1 MGKQLNLLRK
11 LIKEELE
18 IALTEDDLT
27 IHNSRNTGN
36 DDFYLEE
43 SDELNEAAMNDIV
56 DYLIDED
63 LSEEEDIDEARG
75 RTKGTGKLFTLK
87 GGKDVEDVKKF
98 LTKIQS
104 LISKKG
110 GRGRKPLNFT
120 DEDIESFSELLT
132 RKEGFGRQDIIDTIS
147 FYKGKPFQAA
157 QKMMDVLGD
166 KKLTSKVDIEGNPI
180 EIGKGYIETIEGEEK
195 PKAKKEKEVVNT
207 DTEEVDVDEFED
219 AEDGEIDDID
229 DIEDSEVEMDD
240 EIEGGGELAQLR
252 KEKDRILA
260 KFKSGEI
267 SMDQYKKEI
276 GDIPSKIKKLEKE
289 MAADL
294 DVEDDEDEMINES
307 LVYMFQ
313 KRAGLLNG

>member
-27 IHNSRNTGN
+27 NHNSRNTGN

-43 SDELNEAAMNDIV
+43 SEELNEAAMDDIV

-166 KKLTSKVDIEGNPI
+166 KKLTSKVDIKGNPI

-229 DIEDSEVEMDD
+229 DFEDSEVEMDD

-252 KEKDRILA
+252 KDKDRILA
-260 KFKSGEI
+260 KLKSGKI

>member
-1 MGKQLNLLRK
+1 M
-11 LIKEELE
+11 
-18 IALTEDDLT
+18 D
-27 IHNSRNTGN
+27 
-36 DDFYLEE
+36 
-43 SDELNEAAMNDIV
+43 DIV

-166 KKLTSKVDIEGNPI
+166 KKLTSKVDIKGNPI
-180 EIGKGYIETIEGEEK
+180 EIGKGYLETIEGEEK

-229 DIEDSEVEMDD
+229 DYRRFGS
-240 EIEGGGELAQLR
+240 R
-252 KEKDRILA
+252 
-260 KFKSGEI
+260 
-267 SMDQYKKEI
+267 
-276 GDIPSKIKKLEKE
+276 
-289 MAADL
+289 
-294 DVEDDEDEMINES
+294 
-307 LVYMFQ
+307 
-313 KRAGLLNG
+313 NG

>member
-27 IHNSRNTGN
+27 VHKSTDTIKAGA
-36 DDFYLEE
+36 DYDQLEE
-43 SDELNEAAMNDIV
+43 SEDLNEAAMNDIV

-63 LSEEEDIDEARG
+63 LSEEEEIDEARG

-98 LTKIQS
+98 LTKIQT

-132 RKEGFGRQDIIDTIS
+132 RKEGFGRQDILDTVS

-166 KKLTSKVDIEGNPI
+166 KKLTSKVDKEGNPI

-219 AEDGEIDDID
+219 AADGEIDGID
-229 DIEDSEVEMDD
+229 DSEIEMDD

-267 SMDQYKKEI
+267 SMDEYKEEI
-276 GDIPSKIKKLEKE
+276 GDIPAKIKKLEKE
-289 MAADL
+289 MADDL
-294 DVEDDEDEMINES
+294 SVNEDDDMLNED
-307 LVYMFQ
+307 VVRMFQ

>member
-27 IHNSRNTGN
+27 VHKSTDTIKAGA
-36 DDFYLEE
+36 DYDQLEE
-43 SDELNEAAMNDIV
+43 SEDLNEAAMNDIV

-63 LSEEEDIDEARG
+63 LSEEEEIDEARG

-98 LTKIQS
+98 LTKIQT

-132 RKEGFGRQDIIDTIS
+132 RKEGFGRQDILDTVS

-166 KKLTSKVDIEGNPI
+166 KKLTSKVDKQGNPI

-219 AEDGEIDDID
+219 AADGEIDGVEGEVEID
-229 DIEDSEVEMDD
+229 DEV
-240 EIEGGGELAQLR
+240 EGGGELAQLR

-260 KFKSGEI
+260 KFKSGEL
-267 SMDQYKKEI
+267 SMDEYKEEI
-276 GDIPSKIKKLEKE
+276 GDIPAKIKKLEKE
-289 MAADL
+289 MADDL
-294 DVEDDEDEMINES
+294 SVNEDDDMLNED
-307 LVYMFQ
+307 VVRMFQ

>member
-18 IALTEDDLT
+18 IALAEETTDKPSSNGADY
-27 IHNSRNTGN
+27 
-36 DDFYLEE
+36 DQLE
-43 SDELNEAAMNDIV
+43 ELNEEAMDDIV

-63 LSEEEDIDEARG
+63 LSEEEEIDEAKG

-166 KKLTSKVDIEGNPI
+166 KKLTSKVDIKGNPI
-180 EIGKGYIETIEGEEK
+180 EIGKGYLETIEGEEK

-229 DIEDSEVEMDD
+229 DIDDFEDSEVEIDD
-240 EIEGGGELAQLR
+240 EIKGGGELAQLR
-252 KEKDRILA
+252 KDKDRILA
-260 KFKSGEI
+260 KFKSGEL
-267 SMDQYKKEI
+267 SMDEYKKEI

-289 MAADL
+289 MADDL
-294 DVEDDEDEMINES
+294 YINEDT
-307 LVYMFQ
+307 VRMFQ

>member
-27 IHNSRNTGN
+27 VHKSTDTIKAGA
-36 DDFYLEE
+36 DYDQLEE
-43 SDELNEAAMNDIV
+43 SEDLNEAAMNDIV

-63 LSEEEDIDEARG
+63 LSEEEEIDEARG
-75 RTKGTGKLFTLK
+75 RTKGTGKMFTLK

-98 LTKIQS
+98 LTKIQT

-132 RKEGFGRQDIIDTIS
+132 RKEGFGRQDILDTVS

-166 KKLTSKVDIEGNPI
+166 KKLTSKVDKQGNPI

-219 AEDGEIDDID
+219 AADGEIDGV
-229 DIEDSEVEMDD
+229 EGEVEIDD

-267 SMDQYKKEI
+267 SMDEYKEEI
-276 GDIPSKIKKLEKE
+276 GDIPAKIKKLEKE
-289 MAADL
+289 MADDL
-294 DVEDDEDEMINES
+294 SVNEDDDMLNED
-307 LVYMFQ
+307 LVHMFQ

>member
-18 IALTEDDLT
+18 IALAEETTDKPSSNGADY
-27 IHNSRNTGN
+27 
-36 DDFYLEE
+36 DQLE
-43 SDELNEAAMNDIV
+43 ELNEEAMDGIV

-63 LSEEEDIDEARG
+63 LSEEEEIDEAKG

-104 LISKKG
+104 LISKKD

-166 KKLTSKVDIEGNPI
+166 KKLTSKVDIKGNPI
-180 EIGKGYIETIEGEEK
+180 EIGKGYLETIEGEEK

-229 DIEDSEVEMDD
+229 DFEDSEVEMDD

-252 KEKDRILA
+252 KDKDRILA
-260 KFKSGEI
+260 KLKSGKI

>member
-43 SDELNEAAMNDIV
+43 SDELNEAAMDDIV

-75 RTKGTGKLFTLK
+75 RTKGTGSVFTLK

-166 KKLTSKVDIEGNPI
+166 KKLTSKVDIKGNPI
-180 EIGKGYIETIEGEEK
+180 EIGKGYLETIEGEAK

-229 DIEDSEVEMDD
+229 DFEDSEVEMDD

-252 KEKDRILA
+252 KDKDRILA
-260 KFKSGEI
+260 KLKSGKI

>member
-18 IALTEDDLT
+18 IALAEETTDKPSSNGADY
-27 IHNSRNTGN
+27 
-36 DDFYLEE
+36 DQLEE
-43 SDELNEAAMNDIV
+43 SDELNEEAMNDIV

-63 LSEEEDIDEARG
+63 LSEEEEIDEARG

-132 RKEGFGRQDIIDTIS
+132 RKEGFGRQDILDTVS

-166 KKLTSKVDIEGNPI
+166 KKLTSKVDVKGNPI

-219 AEDGEIDDID
+219 AADGEIDDID
-229 DIEDSEVEMDD
+229 NSEVEMDD

-267 SMDQYKKEI
+267 SMDEYKEEI
-276 GDIPSKIKKLEKE
+276 GDIPAKIKKLEKE
-289 MAADL
+289 MADDL
-294 DVEDDEDEMINES
+294 SVNGDDDMLNED
-307 LVYMFQ
+307 LVRMFQ

>member
-27 IHNSRNTGN
+27 VHKSTDTIKAGA
-36 DDFYLEE
+36 DYDQLEE
-43 SDELNEAAMNDIV
+43 SEDLNEAAMNDIV

-63 LSEEEDIDEARG
+63 LSEEEEIDEARG

-98 LTKIQS
+98 LTKIQT

-132 RKEGFGRQDIIDTIS
+132 RKEGFGRQDILDTVS

-166 KKLTSKVDIEGNPI
+166 KKLTSKVDKQGNPI

-219 AEDGEIDDID
+219 AADGEIDGVEGKVEID
-229 DIEDSEVEMDD
+229 DEV
-240 EIEGGGELAQLR
+240 EGGGELAQLR

-260 KFKSGEI
+260 KFKSGEL
-267 SMDQYKKEI
+267 SMDEYKEEI
-276 GDIPSKIKKLEKE
+276 GDIPAKIKKLEKE
-289 MAADL
+289 MADDL
-294 DVEDDEDEMINES
+294 SVNEDDDMLNED
-307 LVYMFQ
+307 VVRMFQ

>member
-27 IHNSRNTGN
+27 VHKSTDTIKAGA
-36 DDFYLEE
+36 DYDQLEE
-43 SDELNEAAMNDIV
+43 SEDLNEAAMNDIV

-75 RTKGTGKLFTLK
+75 RTKGTGKMFTLK

-98 LTKIQS
+98 LTKIQT

-132 RKEGFGRQDIIDTIS
+132 RKEGFGRQDILDTVS

-166 KKLTSKVDIEGNPI
+166 KKLTSKVDKEGNPI

-219 AEDGEIDDID
+219 AADGEIDGVEGEVEID
-229 DIEDSEVEMDD
+229 DEV
-240 EIEGGGELAQLR
+240 EGGGELAQLR

-260 KFKSGEI
+260 KFKSGEL
-267 SMDQYKKEI
+267 SMDEYKEEI
-276 GDIPSKIKKLEKE
+276 GDIPAKIKKLEKE
-289 MAADL
+289 MADDL
-294 DVEDDEDEMINES
+294 SVNEDDDMLNED
-307 LVYMFQ
+307 VVHMFQ

>member
-27 IHNSRNTGN
+27 VHKSTDTIKAGA
-36 DDFYLEE
+36 DYDQLEE

-63 LSEEEDIDEARG
+63 LSEEEEIDEARG

-98 LTKIQS
+98 LTKIQT

-132 RKEGFGRQDIIDTIS
+132 RKEGFGRQDILDTVS

-166 KKLTSKVDIEGNPI
+166 KKLTSKVDKEGNPI

-219 AEDGEIDDID
+219 AADGEIDDID
-229 DIEDSEVEMDD
+229 DSEVEMDD

-267 SMDQYKKEI
+267 SMDEYKEEI

-289 MAADL
+289 MADDL
-294 DVEDDEDEMINES
+294 SINEDDDMLNED
-307 LVYMFQ
+307 LVRMFQ

>member
-27 IHNSRNTGN
+27 VHKSTDTIKAGA
-36 DDFYLEE
+36 DYDQLEE
-43 SDELNEAAMNDIV
+43 SEDLNEAAMNDIV

-132 RKEGFGRQDIIDTIS
+132 RKEGFGRQDILDTVS

-166 KKLTSKVDIEGNPI
+166 KKLTSKVDVEGNPI

-207 DTEEVDVDEFED
+207 DTEEVDADEFED
-219 AEDGEIDDID
+219 AADGEIDGVEGE
-229 DIEDSEVEMDD
+229 IEDEVEIDD

-267 SMDQYKKEI
+267 TMDEYKEEI
-276 GDIPSKIKKLEKE
+276 GDIPAKIKKLEKE
-289 MAADL
+289 MADDL
-294 DVEDDEDEMINES
+294 SINEDT
-307 LVYMFQ
+307 VRMFQ

>member
-27 IHNSRNTGN
+27 VHKSTDTIKAGA
-36 DDFYLEE
+36 DYDQLEE
-43 SDELNEAAMNDIV
+43 SEDLNEAAMNDIV

-63 LSEEEDIDEARG
+63 LSEEEEIDEARG

-87 GGKDVEDVKKF
+87 GGKNVEDVKKF

-132 RKEGFGRQDIIDTIS
+132 RKEGFGRQDILDTVS

-166 KKLTSKVDIEGNPI
+166 KKLTSKVDKQGNPI

-219 AEDGEIDDID
+219 AADGEIDGID
-229 DIEDSEVEMDD
+229 DSEIEMDD

-252 KEKDRILA
+252 KEKDRILS

-267 SMDQYKKEI
+267 SMDQYKEEI

-289 MAADL
+289 MADDL
-294 DVEDDEDEMINES
+294 SINEDDDMLNED
-307 LVYMFQ
+307 LVRMFQ

>member
-18 IALTEDDLT
+18 ISLAEETTDKPSSNGADY
-27 IHNSRNTGN
+27 NQ
-36 DDFYLEE
+36 LE
-43 SDELNEAAMNDIV
+43 ELNEEAMDDIV

-75 RTKGTGKLFTLK
+75 RTKGTGSVFTLK

-132 RKEGFGRQDIIDTIS
+132 RKEGFGRQDILDTIS

-166 KKLTSKVDIEGNPI
+166 KKLTSKVDIKGNPI
-180 EIGKGYIETIEGEEK
+180 EIGKGYLETIEGEEK

-229 DIEDSEVEMDD
+229 DFEDSEVEMDD

-252 KEKDRILA
+252 KDKDRILA
-260 KFKSGEI
+260 KLKSGKI

>member
-18 IALTEDDLT
+18 IALAEETTDKPSSNGADY
-27 IHNSRNTGN
+27 
-36 DDFYLEE
+36 DQLE
-43 SDELNEAAMNDIV
+43 SELNEEAMDDIV

-166 KKLTSKVDIEGNPI
+166 KKLTSKVDIKGNPI
-180 EIGKGYIETIEGEEK
+180 EIGKGYLETIEGEEK

-229 DIEDSEVEMDD
+229 DIRRFGS
-240 EIEGGGELAQLR
+240 R
-252 KEKDRILA
+252 
-260 KFKSGEI
+260 
-267 SMDQYKKEI
+267 
-276 GDIPSKIKKLEKE
+276 
-289 MAADL
+289 
-294 DVEDDEDEMINES
+294 
-307 LVYMFQ
+307 
-313 KRAGLLNG
+313 NG

>member
-27 IHNSRNTGN
+27 VHKSTDTIKAGA
-36 DDFYLEE
+36 DYDQLEE
-43 SDELNEAAMNDIV
+43 SEDLNEAAMNDIV

-63 LSEEEDIDEARG
+63 LSEEEEIDEARG

-98 LTKIQS
+98 LTKIQT

-132 RKEGFGRQDIIDTIS
+132 RKEGFGRQDILDTVS

-166 KKLTSKVDIEGNPI
+166 KKLTSKVDKQGNPI

-219 AEDGEIDDID
+219 AADGEIDGVEGEVEID
-229 DIEDSEVEMDD
+229 DEV
-240 EIEGGGELAQLR
+240 EGGGELAQLR

-260 KFKSGEI
+260 KFKSGEL
-267 SMDQYKKEI
+267 SMDEYKEEI
-276 GDIPSKIKKLEKE
+276 GDIPAKIKKLEKE
-289 MAADL
+289 MADDL
-294 DVEDDEDEMINES
+294 SVNEDDDMLNED
-307 LVYMFQ
+307 LVRMFQ